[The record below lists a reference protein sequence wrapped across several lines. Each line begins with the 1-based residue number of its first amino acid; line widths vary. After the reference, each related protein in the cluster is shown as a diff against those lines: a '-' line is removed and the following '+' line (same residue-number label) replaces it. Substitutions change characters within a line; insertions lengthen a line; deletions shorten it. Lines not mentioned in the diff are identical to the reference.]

1 MAAGQRYERIAV
13 FEPVSEEVI
22 VNSGYVKEGRS

>member
-13 FEPVSEEVI
+13 FEPVEEVI